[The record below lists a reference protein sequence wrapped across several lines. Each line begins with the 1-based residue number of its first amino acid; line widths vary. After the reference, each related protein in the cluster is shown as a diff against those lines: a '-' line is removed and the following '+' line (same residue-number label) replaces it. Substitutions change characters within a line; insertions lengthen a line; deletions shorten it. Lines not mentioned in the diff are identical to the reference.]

1 MDRVNLRGERQ
12 GAGAA
17 FRAAFVVAAG
27 LVPWLMGIAGATA
40 AEAGRPN
47 VLFLLT
53 DDQRADAI
61 GAMGNPAIKTP
72 VMDSLARRGLA
83 FRNAYVLGSNVPA
96 VCTPSRNMIMS
107 GRAYFRWQGL
117 YASPDQPNFPVTLEN
132 AGYVTYHYG
141 KKGNTAILI
150 QEKFNTNKYLQDD
163 ADREDGEP
171 GRAIVDDAIAFLK
184 GKRDA
189 RPFFMYLAFS
199 NPHDPRVAAPKYLD
213 MYPMDKVPLPKNFMP
228 VHPFDNGEMLIRD
241 ELLAPWPRTE
251 QEIRK
256 QLREYYAVI
265 TGLDYHIGRLLAAL
279 KDLKLDS
286 NTIIIFASD
295 NGLSLG
301 SHGLMGKQNL
311 YEEGTK
317 VPLIFAGPGIP
328 AGRSD
333 ALVYLMDVFPTVC
346 DLVSVPVPAGLD
358 GKSLKPVID
367 GREPGVRPT
376 LFTAYRDV
384 QRAIRDARWKLIR
397 YPKINK
403 TQLFDLND
411 DPNEMHDLAGD
422 PAQAGR
428 IERMMAELERWQ
440 KQLGDAAPL
449 TSEHP
454 KDPTFTPPTG
464 EALEKLLKPA
474 KKK

>member
-1 MDRVNLRGERQ
+1 MGRMNSRVLRQR
-12 GAGAA
+12 AGAA
-17 FRAAFVVAAG
+17 FRAALVVAAG

-53 DDQRADAI
+53 DDQRADTI

-72 VMDSLARRGLA
+72 TLDSLARRGVA

-117 YASPDQPNFPVTLEN
+117 YASPDEPNFPVTLEN

-171 GRAIVDDAIAFLK
+171 GKAIVDDAIAFLK

-199 NPHDPRVAAPKYLD
+199 NPHDPRVAAQIYLD
-213 MYPMDKVPLPKNFMP
+213 MYPIEKVPLPKNFLP

-256 QLREYYAVI
+256 QIREYYAVI

-279 KDLKLDS
+279 KDLKLDD

-295 NGLSLG
+295 TGLSLG

-328 AGRSD
+328 AGRRD
-333 ALVYLMDVFPTVC
+333 ALVYLMDIFPTVC
-346 DLVSVPVPAGLD
+346 DLANVPVPAGLD
-358 GKSLKPVID
+358 GKSLKPVMD

-384 QRAIRDARWKLIR
+384 QRAIRDDRWKLIR

-403 TQLFDLND
+403 TQLFDLKD
-411 DPNEMHDLAGD
+411 DPDEMHDLAGD
-422 PAQAGR
+422 PALTER
-428 IERMMAELERWQ
+428 MERMMAELERWQ
-440 KQLGDAAPL
+440 KQLGDTAPL